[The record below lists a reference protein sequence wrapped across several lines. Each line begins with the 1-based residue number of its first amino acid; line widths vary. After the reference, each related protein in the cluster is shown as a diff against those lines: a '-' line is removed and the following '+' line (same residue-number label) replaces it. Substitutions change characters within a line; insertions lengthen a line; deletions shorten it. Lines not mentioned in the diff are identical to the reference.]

1 LTLLGLVALVGCG
14 GGGGHSNPI
23 VNPTTV
29 EINGTVTDAN
39 SAPIVGATVHFGSQT
54 VNSTQNGAYI
64 IPNVTIPAGQ
74 TSLVG
79 NVVATAT
86 VKGIA
91 YSGQN
96 QVEALATD
104 AITRNAQV
112 VLSPTAT
119 QGSIIGVVQDSTGKP
134 LAGARVFANVG
145 PFSQPTTP
153 TQQFFINLG
162 SFNTTTRSDGS
173 FTLPALPPDNQ
184 YTVTA
189 SLATYINQTKNN
201 IAVLAS
207 SSTNVTLTL
216 TTGAGSTP
224 PAPTGLFA
232 QTITAP
238 LSPTR
243 AAGTAGTSE
252 GFLNVIRQILLQKR
266 GMLGHRAAAAQ
277 KIALHRNITRDTPS
291 GSLIE
296 TDVFW
301 DYVQMDNLY
310 GYDIVRATTLSPAN
324 FVSIATVRD
333 PLADRF
339 ADNDPILT
347 PDNSYYYSL
356 SRLDTINFPANQGG
370 IGPAV
375 QPPVTVE
382 PLNVLSLVSP
392 ASGSV
397 TSATPTF
404 TWSTVTRAAL
414 YKVLVYDQFP
424 TLQSDTDPNGV
435 KPIWSADF
443 SVTTGT
449 YAGPALISGHTYY
462 WAVLGQDSVA
472 SAFTISP
479 LQTFVAP

>member
-1 LTLLGLVALVGCG
+1 M
-14 GGGGHSNPI
+14 
-23 VNPTTV
+23 NPTTV

-39 SAPIVGATVHFGSQT
+39 SAPIVGATLHFGSQT

-79 NVVATAT
+79 NVTASAT
-86 VKGIA
+86 VKGVA

-104 AITRNAQV
+104 PITRNVQI

-119 QGSIIGVVQDSTGKP
+119 QGSILGVVVDTNGNRVP
-134 LAGARVFANVG
+134 GARVFANVG
-145 PFSQPTTP
+145 PFSQPATP
-153 TQQFFINLG
+153 TQQFFISLG
-162 SFNTTTRSDGS
+162 SFNTTARSDGS

-189 SLATYINQTKNN
+189 SFAGYINQTTNN

-216 TTGAGSTP
+216 TKSTTGSSP

-277 KIALHRNITRDTPS
+277 QIVLHRSITRDTPS

-301 DYVQMDNLY
+301 DYVQLDNLF
-310 GYDIVRATTLSPAN
+310 GYDIIRATTLSPAN

-347 PDNSYYYSL
+347 PDVPYYYSIA
-356 SRLDTINFPANQGG
+356 RLDTINFPKNQGG
-370 IGPAV
+370 IGDAV

-414 YKVLVYDQFP
+414 YKALVYDQFP

-435 KPIWSADF
+435 APIWSADF
-443 SVTTGT
+443 SGTTGT